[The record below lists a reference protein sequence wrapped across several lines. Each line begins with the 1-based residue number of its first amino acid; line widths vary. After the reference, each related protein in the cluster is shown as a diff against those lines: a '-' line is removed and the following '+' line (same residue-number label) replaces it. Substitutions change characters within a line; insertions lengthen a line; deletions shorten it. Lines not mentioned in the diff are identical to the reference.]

1 MPRTTAQIAAEYAR
15 FLPTHVSGPASPLL
29 GGTAAAMRAAEAAG
43 FSLSS
48 TSTIGGAT
56 GKWLDLIARDHG
68 TRRQSGEEDDA
79 LRARIRRPHL
89 GITAANIK
97 AQVDYLLASVG
108 LGECAVIEWFNGPY
122 VDVDAYL
129 DFVPVVE
136 QGAWFMIAVPMAG
149 TDPEA
154 GFCFVDRD
162 AYLDRDAFLG
172 AIDASPDLAVYA
184 AIVALVNS
192 IKAAG
197 VRWALYIDVDE
208 VYL

>member
-1 MPRTTAQIAAEYAR
+1 MARTVAQIATEYGR
-15 FLPTHVSGPASPLL
+15 FLPPHLSGPAAPLL
-29 GGTAAAMRAAEAAG
+29 GGTAAAMQSAETVG
-43 FSLSS
+43 FDLSS
-48 TSTIGGAT
+48 KSTIGGAT
-56 GKWLDLIARDHG
+56 SKWLDLIALDHG

-79 LRARIRRPHL
+79 LRARLRRPHL
-89 GITAANIK
+89 GVTAANIK
-97 AQVDYLLASVG
+97 AQVDYLLASYG
-108 LGECAVIEWFNGPY
+108 LGECLIIEWFDGPY
-122 VDVDAYL
+122 VDIDAYL
-129 DFVPVVE
+129 DFVPVVADR
-136 QGAWFMIAVPMAG
+136 AWFLLVCPMAG
-149 TDPEA
+149 TDPEV
-154 GFCFVDRD
+154 GLSFLDRD